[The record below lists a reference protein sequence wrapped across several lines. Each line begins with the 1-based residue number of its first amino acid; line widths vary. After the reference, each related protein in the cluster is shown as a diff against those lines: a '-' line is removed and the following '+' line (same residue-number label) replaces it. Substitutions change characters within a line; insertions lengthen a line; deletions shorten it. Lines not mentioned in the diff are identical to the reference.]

1 LFVFANQLEPMR
13 RESSSSPSTSS
24 SRRYWSWPRSFSSR
38 NNPPASTTESGIFL
52 TQFGLRVMRLIFNH
66 AQIKGVVEDAAASEP
81 TAVETQVEIECE
93 SPDASALAISSSSTD
108 SRSTNIV

>member
-1 LFVFANQLEPMR
+1 LEPIR

-38 NNPPASTTESGIFL
+38 NNPPASTESGIVDISFK
-52 TQFGLRVMRLIFNH
+52 FGDETLLITWFS
-66 AQIKGVVEDAAASEP
+66 AQKGVVEAEAAASEP

-93 SPDASALAISSSSTD
+93 SPAAASASAISTD

>member
-1 LFVFANQLEPMR
+1 
-13 RESSSSPSTSS
+13 
-24 SRRYWSWPRSFSSR
+24 
-38 NNPPASTTESGIFL
+38 
-52 TQFGLRVMRLIFNH
+52 MRLIFNH